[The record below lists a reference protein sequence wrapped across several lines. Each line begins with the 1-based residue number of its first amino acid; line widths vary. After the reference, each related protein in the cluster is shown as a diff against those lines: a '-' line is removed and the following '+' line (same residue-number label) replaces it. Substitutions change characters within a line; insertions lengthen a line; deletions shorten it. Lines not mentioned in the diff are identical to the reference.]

1 MIQKIKTLQIIHL
14 ALCIGLIVAY
24 IAIGDILNPETLKI
38 PKIDSNSVVYFV
50 IPIAAVILSN
60 FLFKQQLVK
69 VEKSL
74 QIQEKVPLYQSAF
87 ITRMAVLE
95 AAAFMILILKKELII
110 LGILLIAYMI
120 FLRPSIVRM
129 ENDFENI
136 KL

>member
-38 PKIDSNSVVYFV
+38 PKIDSNSLVYFV

-74 QIQEKVPLYQSAF
+74 QIQEKVPFYQSAF

-129 ENDFENI
+129 ENDFEKV